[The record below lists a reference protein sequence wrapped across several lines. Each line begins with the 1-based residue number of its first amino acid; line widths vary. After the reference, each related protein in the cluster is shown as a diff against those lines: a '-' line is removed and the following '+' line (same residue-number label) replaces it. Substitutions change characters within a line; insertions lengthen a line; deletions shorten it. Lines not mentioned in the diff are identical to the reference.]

1 MSKVIYIPYDNN
13 QTVTKTPF
21 ISSITEIGDFAVQ
34 TNLNSTKVD
43 KTPFIFQNVASYT
56 LDDISNLSTTIIS
69 TTSTVPLNVTLNL
82 NKNSVQSFAKYSSL
96 EKNILLAL
104 DYIFLNFPA
113 ALYVNN
119 TISKKISE
127 NIFNSYYNE
136 ITNKTSFVVN
146 TNFIENPLQ
155 INYLNVVL
163 ADEGLSKYRTL
174 KDYYEKYYLEVDGVD
189 YKITDFQ
196 GSNRFQNSF
205 ISFEVEGNPFLE
217 GNNSIKCYI
226 KPNSDIVNEFYVN
239 APPMVEFLLDGE
251 KEDGFYSRFEDDVIT
266 NNSFKLQYLLT
277 IIFPKADKYN
287 PDLSSD
293 KFETY
298 KTDLTEYAK
307 KQDGINTNILVRK
320 YVESN
325 LLLPVLDSLE
335 AIENQNDKLEVLLA
349 TFAYSFDERFKF
361 VNSLKNIRFLTYNK
375 NDNISDDLLDL
386 YIDNLGL
393 EVYNKLPTDKKRELA
408 LNIPFLLKQK
418 GARASIEYIFNFLN
432 IPLSLIEFNE
442 KVKIAETIDVNLLT
456 HYYNLV
462 YGNTD
467 ISQLSVN
474 ASGEPNPNPNIIF
487 EDSNYWQQYQII
499 DEGLSGKFF
508 SEIKN
513 ITTEEIIYE
522 YDFEATGTTFDYMLL
537 SSSCYDTNV
546 SVIDDD
552 LKVTL
557 YDECGCEIEND
568 DKTLEI
574 TLTPI
579 DLYTGCTNPVI
590 DVWQECIGINEIQL
604 HIDVYGGKSPYT
616 FIGAQNGDIYLPNE
630 YFSVYVEDDDGCE
643 SGLVTG
649 TTYCYNANCFDNPII
664 VNLDYVCDLDEND
677 APVGTATVI
686 LNVSGGTEPYTFN
699 GNQNGDVLPDGELIV
714 SEVVDS
720 LGCTSG
726 IITKLI
732 ICQSGTC
739 EDIVLESTA
748 ECTSN
753 IRPTDTLVNVTYDL
767 LNIPNTTTLNN
778 VVMTITEVSGGDIT
792 GNPVTEIF
800 NLESGVKGIVIDFGD
815 TIGTITFNVDITVTL
830 ANGCLY
836 HDNYNLSVDCTAVN
850 VSTDYTNTLIPQ

>member
-13 QTVTKTPF
+13 LTITKTPF

-43 KTPFIFQNVASYT
+43 KSPIVFQNVASYT
-56 LDDISNLSTTIIS
+56 LDDISSLSTTI
-69 TTSTVPLNVTLNL
+69 TSTATLPLNVNLNL
-82 NKNSVQSFAKYSSL
+82 NKTSVQSFAKYSSL

-113 ALYVNN
+113 VLFVNN

-127 NIFNSYYNE
+127 NILNSYYNE

-146 TNFIENPLQ
+146 TNFIENSLQ
-155 INYLNVVL
+155 INYLNVAL

-174 KDYYEKYYLEVDGVD
+174 KDYYEKYFLEVNGID
-189 YKITDFQ
+189 YKITGFQ
-196 GSNRFQNSF
+196 GSSRFQNSF
-205 ISFEVEGNPFLE
+205 ISFEVEGNPFDD

-226 KPNSDIVNEFYVN
+226 KPNSDIVTEFYLN

-251 KEDGFYSRFEDDVIT
+251 KEDGFYSKFDDEIVS
-266 NNSFKLQYLLT
+266 NNNFKLQYLLT
-277 IIFPKADKYN
+277 IIFPKSDKYN

-298 KTDLTEYAK
+298 KTDLIEYAK

-325 LLLPVLDSLE
+325 LLLPVLDNLE

-361 VNSLKNIRFLTYNK
+361 VNSLKNLRFLTYNK

-393 EVYNKLPTDKKRELA
+393 EVHNKLSTDKKRELA
-408 LNIPFLLKQK
+408 LNVPFLLKQK
-418 GARASIEYIFNFLN
+418 GTRASIDYIFNFLN
-432 IPLSLIEFNE
+432 IPLSLVEFNE
-442 KVKIAETIDVNLLT
+442 KIKVAEKIDVELLT
-456 HYYNLV
+456 YYYNLV
-462 YGNTD
+462 YGNTN

-474 ASGEPNPNPNIIF
+474 ASGEPKPNPNIIF
-487 EDSNYWQQYQII
+487 EDSNYWQQYLLI
-499 DEGLSGKFF
+499 DQGLNGKFF
-508 SEIKN
+508 STTKN

-522 YDFEATGTTFDYMLL
+522 YDFETTGTTFDYMLL
-537 SSSCYDTNV
+537 SSSCYDSTV
-546 SVIDDD
+546 SVINDD
-552 LKVTL
+552 LKTTL
-557 YDECGCEIEND
+557 YDECGCEIENND
-568 DKTLEI
+568 QTLEI
-574 TLTPI
+574 VLNPI
-579 DLYTGCTNPVI
+579 DLYTGCTNPII
-590 DVWQECIGINEIQL
+590 DVWQECIGINEIKL

-630 YFSVYVEDDDGCE
+630 YFSVYVEDNDGCE
-643 SGLVTG
+643 SMLVTG
-649 TTYCYNANCFDNPII
+649 TTYCYKASCFDNPII
-664 VNLDYVCDLDEND
+664 VNLDYVCNLDEND
-677 APVGTATVI
+677 VPIGTATVI

-699 GNQNGDVLPDGELIV
+699 GNQNGDILPDGELIV

-732 ICQSGTC
+732 SCQSGSC
-739 EDIVLESTA
+739 EEIVLESTA

-753 IRPTDTLVNVTYDL
+753 IRPTDTLINVTYDL

-778 VVMTITEVSGGDIT
+778 VVMTITEVSGGDIL

-800 NLESGVKGIVIDFGD
+800 NLESGVRGIVVDFGVSV
-815 TIGTITFNVDITVTL
+815 GTITFNVDITITL

-836 HDNYNLSVDCTAVN
+836 HDNYNLSVDCTAIN
-850 VSTDYTNTLIPQ
+850 IPTNYTNTLIPQ